1 MSTIKTPEL
10 AEAANAL
17 SRLIK
22 AADQGAANVDQGRLL
37 VSATNGQCRV
47 IKTDLDRRLSDGK
60 LREMEAKDITGQ
72 VTEVPSID
80 HATITAAQ
88 NKSDAVALL
97 RAAASLLEQ
106 EQARGE
112 RSGGEQ
118 NAGRPSALAGDG
130 NDHRAAA

>member
-22 AADQGAANVDQGRLL
+22 AADQGSANVEQGRLL

-60 LREMEAKDITGQ
+60 LRELEAKDITG
-72 VTEVPSID
+72 VATEVQAIEHANRTVPSD
-80 HATITAAQ
+80 T
-88 NKSDAVALL
+88 VALL

-106 EQARGE
+106 ETASRE

-118 NAGRPSALAGDG
+118 NAGSTSTLAGNRNG
-130 NDHRAAA
+130 QRAAA